1 MKYTLFSASWCS
13 NCTLPKTLIAENN
26 LPVDVLDIDENFDRA
41 AEAGVKQIPAL
52 LLEDG
57 TLMLES
63 RDITKFLAEE
73 YKV

>member
-41 AEAGVKQIPAL
+41 AEAGVKPNTSITPRR
-52 LLEDG
+52 
-57 TLMLES
+57 
-63 RDITKFLAEE
+63 RDTNVGIKRH
-73 YKV
+73 YKILS